1 MWVSECVEVW
11 VDVGELYSV
20 GVEFGVFLCRSTF
33 GIVRGFPVWVDT
45 VWADPVRVDQVW
57 L

>member
-45 VWADPVRVDQVW
+45 VWADTVRVDQVW